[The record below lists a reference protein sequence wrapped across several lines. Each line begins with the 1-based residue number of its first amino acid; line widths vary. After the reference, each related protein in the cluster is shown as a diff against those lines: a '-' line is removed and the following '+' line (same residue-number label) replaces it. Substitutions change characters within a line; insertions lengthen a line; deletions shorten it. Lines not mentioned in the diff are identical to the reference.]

1 MKIWSQERIVMGSEG
16 QCDAKLDHGA
26 STAGRCFEQP
36 TAADDIQVP
45 RLFSEV
51 PRCQPTTGKGR
62 AERRSR
68 RRCPAVAEPNDVQM
82 TANRQRRRHRREVEA
97 DSGSRGILENQRR
110 AARDGG
116 IVGGERREAGANGLP
131 IADPAVTGSA
141 VVGRAQGNEVGWFRF
156 SNSLSARLRSEQKGC
171 QHKSRPGFHCRRGYR
186 RSLLLTAIHLQRLIE
201 EALNQMERAE
211 GIDYVFHPCR
221 RDKILRDGTTDCRY

>member
-36 TAADDIQVP
+36 TAADNVQVV

-68 RRCPAVAEPNDVQM
+68 RRCPAVAEPDDVQM
-82 TANRQRRRHRREVEA
+82 TANRQRRRHRREVETNA
-97 DSGSRGILENQRR
+97 GPCRILENQRLS
-110 AARDGG
+110 A
-116 IVGGERREAGANGLP
+116 GERDIVRGKRRESSAERFSV
-131 IADPAVTGSA
+131 ADPAVAGCS
-141 VVGRAQGNEVGWFRF
+141 VVGRADCDKVGWFRGWDGLRADLG
-156 SNSLSARLRSEQKGC
+156 SNERQRKKDRGNRWQSATYSPLLKLGSPGRRREQIPVRL
-171 QHKSRPGFHCRRGYR
+171 
-186 RSLLLTAIHLQRLIE
+186 
-201 EALNQMERAE
+201 
-211 GIDYVFHPCR
+211 
-221 RDKILRDGTTDCRY
+221 